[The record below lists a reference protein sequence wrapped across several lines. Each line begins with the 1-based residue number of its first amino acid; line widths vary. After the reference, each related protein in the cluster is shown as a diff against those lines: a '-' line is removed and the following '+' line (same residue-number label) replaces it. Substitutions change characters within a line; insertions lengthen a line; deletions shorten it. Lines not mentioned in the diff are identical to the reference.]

1 MQRAVCVGDRFRP
14 RRPHVIT
21 RGLKSRSR
29 RGCDAGAPA
38 SSGVRNSAGLEVSRN
53 GTDSRRFRGSTS
65 ISHLYSVSRPTH
77 ITNSTYPSR
86 SVSMPPCILYVCGT
100 TQKYSSPQPT
110 EAEHTCVC
118 TKSAKQ
124 ASPRPSFCPRLT
136 GRLLTALQKFSTPT
150 PRNPTPRGGQS
161 QGGWRTRSWRSVMLA
176 CSEATRARPPPA
188 PSAVASWG
196 VPP

>member
-1 MQRAVCVGDRFRP
+1 MRGARDRR
-14 RRPHVIT
+14 
-21 RGLKSRSR
+21 R
-29 RGCDAGAPA
+29 RGCGILHD
-38 SSGVRNSAGLEVSRN
+38 LK
-53 GTDSRRFRGSTS
+53 FRGMERTPVASEGQH
-65 ISHLYSVSRPTH
+65 ISRLYSVSRPTH

-86 SVSMPPCILYVCGT
+86 SVSMPMHPVRMRNYT
-100 TQKYSSPQPT
+100 KYSSPQPAP
-110 EAEHTCVC
+110 EAEHTRVC

-136 GRLLTALQKFSTPT
+136 GRLLAALQKFSTPT
-150 PRNPTPRGGQS
+150 PRNPTPRGEQS
-161 QGGWRTRSWRSVMLA
+161 QGGWRARSWRSVMLA